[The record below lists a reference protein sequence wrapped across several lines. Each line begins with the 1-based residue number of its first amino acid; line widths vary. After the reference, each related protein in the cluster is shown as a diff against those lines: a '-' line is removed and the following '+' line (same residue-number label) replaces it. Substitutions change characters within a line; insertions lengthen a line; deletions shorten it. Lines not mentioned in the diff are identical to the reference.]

1 MSNAEVAARLRAPAQ
16 EARTLQQHLRRLLQ
30 PGMLPGPATRHRLA
44 KAIQQLEAL
53 ARKAEAL
60 ATLAETQ

>member
-1 MSNAEVAARLRAPAQ
+1 MSNAELAARLRALAQ

-60 ATLAETQ
+60 ATSAETQ

>member
-1 MSNAEVAARLRAPAQ
+1 MSNAEVAARLRALAQ

-30 PGMLPGPATRHRLA
+30 PGMLPGPATRHPLA

-60 ATLAETQ
+60 ATSAETQ

>member
-1 MSNAEVAARLRAPAQ
+1 MSNAELAAQLRALAE

-30 PGMLPGPATRHRLA
+30 PGVLSGAATRRRLA
-44 KAIQQLEAL
+44 KAIKELEAL
-53 ARKAEAL
+53 ARKTEAL

>member
-1 MSNAEVAARLRAPAQ
+1 MSNAEVAARLRALAE
-16 EARTLQQHLRRLLQ
+16 EARTLEQHLRRLLQ

-44 KAIQQLEAL
+44 KAIQELEAL

-60 ATLAETQ
+60 ATSAETQ